1 MVAIARGTAG
11 GGARPAKSVEVVGME
26 SARSIA
32 TVLVV
37 HGFAIFGNGNG
48 SGRGAG

>member
-11 GGARPAKSVEVVGME
+11 GGARPAKSVEVVEME

-32 TVLVV
+32 TVFVV